1 MYIYANKDVY
11 SGGWANGKKHG
22 TGTYVF
28 NATSMKYVGEWFQ
41 GKFLKGK
48 WVYPNGTCYDG

>member
-28 NATSMKYVGEWFQ
+28 NATSMKYVGEWF
-41 GKFLKGK
+41 
-48 WVYPNGTCYDG
+48 